1 MKQLGKAINMGNFNY
16 ALVDATG
23 DVIRFADFVAAPA
36 LLPQGK
42 GLRWL
47 PVEDVAPTPGDG
59 EYLDGPAVAVD
70 ADKVRRV
77 WTVRPKTYAEKLAEV
92 RAARAAA
99 YPALGDQLDA
109 LFKARAGDGAEL
121 AAIDAA
127 IATVKAAHPKPV
139 A

>member
-1 MKQLGKAINMGNFNY
+1 MLY
-16 ALVDATG
+16 ALVNPQNA
-23 DVIRFADFVAAPA
+23 VERFADLVEPPPVLAAE
-36 LLPQGK
+36 K
-42 GLRWL
+42 GLVWL
-47 PVEDVAPTPGDG
+47 PVEDVTATAGDG
-59 EYLDGPAVAVD
+59 EIVDGPAVTVA
-70 ADKVRRV
+70 AGKVRRV
-77 WTVRPKTYAEKLAEV
+77 WTIRPKTYAEKLAEV

-127 IATVKAAHPKPV
+127 IATVKTAHPKPV